1 MFFKD
6 SRYEKVEDFK
16 FKRIDGS
23 EVVLKKKRPIPDLKA
38 KLIHTVQ
45 EGERT
50 DQLANRYYKDPLKFH
65 KLNDGNAEMNPELL
79 LEKPGEKILVP
90 PNDPDQ

>member
-6 SRYEKVEDFK
+6 SRYEKVKDYK

-23 EVVLKKKRPIPDLKA
+23 EVLLKKKRLILDLKA

>member
-6 SRYEKVEDFK
+6 SRYERVKNYK
-16 FKRIDGS
+16 CKRIDGS
-23 EVVLKKKRPIPDLKA
+23 TVLLKKKRAIPDTRS

-50 DQLANRYYKDPLKFH
+50 DGLAHRYYKDPLKFH
-65 KLNDGNAEMNPELL
+65 KLADGNEQLNPELL
-79 LEKPGEKILVP
+79 LERPGEKILVP